1 MDNKLLTVLKQTLD
15 PLDSLE
21 MLAEADPD
29 YKNAIFYMNPKAL
42 KVMEYYHGQLASQL
56 RGADVRSALGHSIHQ
71 FHKDPERIRN
81 ILRDLTKNP
90 GKEHATDLTLGQV
103 TFQLIFSAVRDDD
116 DNVIFFHASW
126 RDKSA
131 TMRAENIM
139 QTSLQVT
146 TSSAAL
152 LEDVQQTVGTGLGQT
167 SAQMIQLANQIQS
180 NREGIEE
187 LKGKVLSIGRIAQ
200 TIREIAYQTNLLALN
215 AAIEAARAG
224 EHGRGFAVV
233 ADEVRNLS
241 RRVQEATEEVQSNI
255 QDIDGATQKIDGT
268 STQAIQ
274 SAETA
279 QSALG
284 IAEVEARK
292 LQQLSIAMSGKA
304 AIAAHQVFADKIQQE
319 LTDSV
324 RRQHASDLP
333 DHHQCS
339 FGQWYDVRGKE
350 LAGNTQEFQ
359 EVVAPH
365 AEVHRIG
372 KALLDALD
380 RGDTPEVSRL
390 SSALESAKQQ
400 TIQNLE
406 ALVQHAEQ
414 QLGGAQ

>member
-1 MDNKLLTVLKQTLD
+1 MDKQLVTLLKQTLD

-29 YKNAIFYMNPKAL
+29 YNNTIFYMNPKAL
-42 KVMEYYHGQLASQL
+42 KVMEHYHGQLASQL

-90 GKEHATDLTLGQV
+90 EKEHATDLTLGQV
-103 TFQLIFSAVRDDD
+103 TFQLIFSTVRSDDG
-116 DNVIFFHASW
+116 NVIFFHASW

-131 TMRAENIM
+131 TMRAEQLM
-139 QTSLQVT
+139 QLFLQTT
-146 TSSAAL
+146 TSSVAQL
-152 LEDVQQTVGTGLGQT
+152 DGVQNSVGTGLRQAGE
-167 SAQMIQLANQIQS
+167 QMIQLNKQIHT
-180 NREGIEE
+180 NKKGIDD

-255 QDIDGATQKIDGT
+255 QDIDEATQKIDGT
-268 STQAIQ
+268 STQAIH

-284 IAEVEARK
+284 IAETEAKK
-292 LQQLSIAMSGKA
+292 LRELSIKMNGKA
-304 AIAAHQVFADKIQQE
+304 AIAAHQIFVDKIQTE
-319 LTDSV
+319 LTGTV

-339 FGQWYDVRGKE
+339 FGQWYDGLGKE
-350 LAGNTQEFQ
+350 LMGNTREFQ
-359 EVVAPH
+359 EVATPH
-365 AEVHRIG
+365 AEVHRIS

-390 SSALESAKQQ
+390 SSALEAAKQQ
-400 TIQNLE
+400 VIQNLE

-414 QLGGAQ
+414 QLGGVQ